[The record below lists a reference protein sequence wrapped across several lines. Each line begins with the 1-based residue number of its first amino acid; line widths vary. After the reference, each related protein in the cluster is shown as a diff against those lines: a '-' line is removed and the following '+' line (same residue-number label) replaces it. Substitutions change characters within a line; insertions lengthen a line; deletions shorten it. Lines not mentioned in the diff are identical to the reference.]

1 MAIQVGIAAYRE
13 LSASDQKFALID
25 ARPSDH
31 FQKHHLLSAS
41 NIPLEVISERLPTV
55 VPSKVTLI
63 LLCDDHDGGATQ
75 AVSLLEAGGYQNLA
89 LLDGVFQRGRP
100 RGARFS
106 PEPEFSAKR
115 SANMLSTSVRHRR
128 SPLPNRRSASVCWHR
143 PFPDVVSCCASL
155 WPKLG
160 KAA

>member
-1 MAIQVGIAAYRE
+1 VAIQVGIAAYRE

-89 LLDGVFQRGRP
+89 LLDEGIPAWQAAGGEVFSGVRVLSQAFDEYVEHKCATP
-100 RGARFS
+100 S
-106 PEPEFSAKR
+106 ITTSEP
-115 SANMLSTSVRHRR
+115 
-128 SPLPNRRSASVCWHR
+128 
-143 PFPDVVSCCASL
+143 
-155 WPKLG
+155 
-160 KAA
+160 